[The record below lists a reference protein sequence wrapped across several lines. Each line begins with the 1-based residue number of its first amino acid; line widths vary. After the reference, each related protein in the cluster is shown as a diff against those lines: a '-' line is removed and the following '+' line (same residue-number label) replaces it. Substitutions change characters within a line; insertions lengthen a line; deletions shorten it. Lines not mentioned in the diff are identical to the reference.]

1 MAKREVVTIWKH
13 LARTT
18 ICKSFKRFVLDL
30 NSQRTFQKN
39 NVQKNGYNNNNP
51 TRFIN
56 KINSEFDLFWLCY
69 FHPFNN
75 ITYHYT
81 KYIISIFSS
90 TSDLSANAL
99 AKSASYW
106 SPGVS
111 WGIILHIPCWQG
123 LHQNV
128 WLHSDLD
135 IGRYKGLRKSYH
147 CRPWCGGGA

>member
-1 MAKREVVTIWKH
+1 MQSLQKNNNLEWLAKREVVTTWKH

-18 ICKSFKRFVLDL
+18 ICKSFKRIVLDL

-39 NVQKNGYNNNNP
+39 NLQKIGYNNNNSA
-51 TRFIN
+51 RFIK

-81 KYIISIFSS
+81 KYIILEFSS

-111 WGIILHIPCWQG
+111 WGIILQVPLLARVASECLI
-123 LHQNV
+123 
-128 WLHSDLD
+128 S
-135 IGRYKGLRKSYH
+135 LRFRH
-147 CRPWCGGGA
+147 W